1 MPHII
6 AIEGSESQRRQ
17 LKEKIIELD
26 KKGFPLNGRFEAGS
40 ENKSFSSWQLI
51 FENAITPGLFATR
64 EVIVIDN
71 ADFLGQFPEE
81 LLSLVED
88 EKADCILILIFN
100 GDSKNLKIIDKKL
113 IEIIKPE
120 PQIPFWKKKS
130 WLMDLAKNN
139 KFRLAPD
146 AAQLLADS
154 IESQEELRSEIFK
167 LALYASGREIN
178 LNDVE
183 ELSFDEGGKAQLTFL
198 DGVCDNKIS
207 DVVKSLV
214 YLREEPL
221 LPILTAI
228 SNRLRPALIMSCFS
242 KSLVNSALK
251 ASGTDVTKKTYAI
264 NKANSALDN
273 FGENA
278 IKKFMLRAAKISF
291 LEKTNNSEGWQGFEL
306 AVFELM
312 LKI

>member
-1 MPHII
+1 MPHLI

-17 LKEKIIELD
+17 LKEKIVDLH

-64 EVIVIDN
+64 EVIVIEN

-81 LLSLVED
+81 LLNLVEPD
-88 EKADCILILIFN
+88 GADCVLILIFN
-100 GDSKNLKIIDKKL
+100 GDSKNLKIIDKNL

-139 KFRLAPD
+139 KFKLAPD

-178 LNDVE
+178 LSDVE
-183 ELSFDEGGKAQLTFL
+183 DLSFDEGGKAQLTFL

-228 SNRLRPALIMSCFS
+228 SNRLRPALIISCFS

-251 ASGTDVTKKTYAI
+251 ASGTDTAKKTYAI
-264 NKANSALDN
+264 NKANSALNN

-291 LEKTNNSEGWQGFEL
+291 LEKTNISEGWQGFEL
-306 AVFELM
+306 AIFELM
-312 LKI
+312 FKI

>member
-264 NKANSALDN
+264 NKANSALNN